1 MTTPGFGQSLSELK
15 EDKQPETE
23 HEKEEEEVEDEE
35 DVVDM
40 DDFMDDVQKSQD
52 QAEIE
57 KAKQTALLY
66 LSQNDNQ
73 EEE

>member
-1 MTTPGFGQSLSELK
+1 MIEEKKNNVQEVSAAAEEK
-15 EDKQPETE
+15 
-23 HEKEEEEVEDEE
+23 KEEAADDEEDEE

-52 QAEIE
+52 QLEIE

-66 LSQNDNQ
+66 LS
-73 EEE
+73 

>member
-1 MTTPGFGQSLSELK
+1 MIE
-15 EDKQPETE
+15 
-23 HEKEEEEVEDEE
+23 EKKNNVQEATAVANEKGEEAAEEEEDEE

-52 QAEIE
+52 QLEIE

-66 LSQNDNQ
+66 LS
-73 EEE
+73 

>member
-1 MTTPGFGQSLSELK
+1 MAN
-15 EDKQPETE
+15 DKGEE
-23 HEKEEEEVEDEE
+23 AAEEEEDEE

-52 QAEIE
+52 QLEIE

-66 LSQNDNQ
+66 LS
-73 EEE
+73 

>member
-1 MTTPGFGQSLSELK
+1 MAN
-15 EDKQPETE
+15 
-23 HEKEEEEVEDEE
+23 EKGEEAAEEEEDEE

-52 QAEIE
+52 QLEIE

-66 LSQNDNQ
+66 LS
-73 EEE
+73 